1 MVSPRFRA
9 QAGIIV
15 AMLGALLS
23 ASASADES
31 SRIAGPPSTLPIA
44 SDPTVLPSDPISISS
59 RYGQQW
65 VDPDGTK
72 IVLLRGNCV
81 IEQGQ
86 RRYEADQLVLFG
98 SMASQPG
105 DPTQVF
111 AYLDGALGGGVHIQT
126 PGHREQIARD
136 HIELVTTGKF
146 EIFVPPDAMVE
157 IPGSN
162 QRAIPTLSGSN
173 ERVVVRAIERRNSTL
188 RRTALSIRTASQQ
201 LPALP
206 SPGFPTPVS
215 TPRRRLTI
223 NPRYIAQ
230 EPSVSTSVNQAVTP
244 AEYVITVTN
253 GVNIVVDNV
262 PVQVGGQL
270 MLTQIDLTA
279 DRAIIWTDAPAS
291 SNQFAFDLNENTP
304 CQVYLEG
311 NIVARIG
318 SNEARASQAFYDIN
332 NRRGQLVNAEVRTY
346 LPQIDGMLRLRA
358 DSIRQ
363 LSESNF
369 HARNA
374 FVTTSAFGRPG
385 YRVEGADIFVEERF
399 DPSGRIDPG
408 TGMPSTASPQ
418 ITALNTRFYVEEL
431 PIFGLPYVSAPAEN
445 LQVPFERLNFG
456 YSSIFGATVHSVF
469 NVETLFGFDLPEGVD
484 MGVQFDYMTKRG
496 PGLGLN
502 TDYDVDGHLLGLP
515 AHHEGT
521 SKLYYLHDMGEDNL
535 GRDRRDLAAPNN
547 RGRAMWRN
555 RTDLSVDTWINAEV
569 DYISDRNFREQFD
582 ETGWDRDK
590 DSETLVNLSHQF
602 GNGQFNAL
610 VKGRINDFS
619 DQTDWLPKFD
629 LFNLGEPLFGDA
641 LTWSSHSS
649 VGYGRIQT
657 AEAPSDPQ
665 DVFTPLPYLQDA
677 SGLVGM
683 TRHEL
688 NAPFMLG
695 AMNVS
700 PYVMGEAAAWGEDYN
715 GDSLARLYGSAG
727 IRGSLQ
733 FFKALPDYRDPIF
746 GLNGLA
752 HKSQIDFDYYY
763 AQSTKDLDEIP
774 QYNEFDE
781 DAQDRFRERYI
792 PLEFGGVLPPEFDPR
807 FYALRSGAGRG
818 VADPYFELV
827 DDQHVLRLGWRNR
840 LQTKV
845 GPPDRP
851 RIKDWMIFDL
861 EGTIFPNADRDN
873 FGETLGLINGR
884 YIWNVGERTS
894 LLASGVFDVF
904 DGGQRIWNAG
914 VLTQRGARGSLYVG
928 FRQVDVGPIESQLI
942 TGSYSYR
949 MSQKWVSTLGA
960 AYDIAEGRDRGESLT
975 ITRIGES
982 FLLHLGFGF
991 DVSRNNVGIGVSLE
1005 PRLGPFDA
1013 TSTQLS
1019 SLLGINR

>member
-1 MVSPRFRA
+1 VVSPRFPA
-9 QAGIIV
+9 QAGILV
-15 AMLGALLS
+15 AMLGALLGAPALS
-23 ASASADES
+23 DDG
-31 SRIAGPPSTLPIA
+31 SRMVQPAAQTAATEPSTPL
-44 SDPTVLPSDPISISS
+44 SDPITISA

-65 VDPDGTK
+65 VDRDGMK
-72 IVLLRGNCV
+72 VVLLRGNCT
-81 IEQGQ
+81 IDQGP

-98 SMASQPG
+98 STDVQPG
-105 DPTQVF
+105 DPTELFV
-111 AYLDGALGGGVHIQT
+111 YLDGALGNGVRIQT
-126 PGHREQIARD
+126 PGRTEQVARD
-136 HIELVTTGKF
+136 HIELATSGKF
-146 EIFVPPDAMVE
+146 EILLPGDAMAL
-157 IPGSN
+157 IPGTD
-162 QRAIPTLSGSN
+162 QRTIPTIDGSN
-173 ERVVVRAIERRNSTL
+173 EQVFKQALERRGAIL
-188 RRTALSIRTASQQ
+188 RQTALSIKTASQE

-206 SPGFPTPVS
+206 SPSFQAPVAA
-215 TPRRRLTI
+215 PRRRLTI

-230 EPSVSTSVNQAVTP
+230 QPSVSTSRNEAVTP

-262 PVQVGGQL
+262 PLTVNGQV
-270 MLTQIDLTA
+270 MLTRIDLTA
-279 DRAIIWTDAPAS
+279 DRAIIWTDAAAS
-291 SNQFAFDLNENTP
+291 SGQLGFDLNENTP

-318 SNEARASQAFYDIN
+318 NNEARAVQAFYDIN
-332 NRRGQLVNAEVRTY
+332 NRRGQLVNAELRTY
-346 LPQIDGMLRLRA
+346 LPQVDGLVRLKA

-374 FVTTSAFGRPG
+374 FVTTSTFGRPG
-385 YRVEGADIFVEERF
+385 YRVEAQDIFVEERF
-399 DPSGRIDPG
+399 DPRGGIDPK
-408 TGMPSTASPQ
+408 TGMPAAASPQ
-418 ITALNTRFYVEEL
+418 ITALNTRFYVEEV
-431 PIFGLPYVSAPAEN
+431 PIFALPYVSAPAEN
-445 LQVPFERLNFG
+445 LQVPFEQLTFG
-456 YSSIFGATVHSVF
+456 YSGVFGATVHSVF
-469 NVETLFGFDLPEGVD
+469 NVETLFGVDLPTGME
-484 MGVQFDYMTKRG
+484 MGAVFDFLSKRG
-496 PGLGLN
+496 PGIGLN
-502 TDYDVDGHLLGLP
+502 TDYELDGFLFALP
-515 AHHEGT
+515 ARHTGT
-521 SKLYYLHDMGEDNL
+521 SRLYYINDQGEDNL
-535 GRDRRDLAAPNN
+535 GLGRRHLAAPNN
-547 RGRAMWRN
+547 RGRAMWQN
-555 RTDLSVDTWINAEV
+555 RTDLSPDTWINSEI
-569 DYISDRNFREQFD
+569 DYISDRNFREQYD
-582 ETGWDRDK
+582 ETGWDRGK
-590 DSETLVNLSHQF
+590 DSETLVNLNTQF
-602 GNGQFNAL
+602 GNGQFSAL
-610 VKGRINDFS
+610 VRGRINDFS
-619 DQTDWLPKFD
+619 NQTDWLPKFD

-641 LTWSSHSS
+641 ITWSSHSS
-649 VGYGRIQT
+649 IGYGRT
-657 AEAPSDPQ
+657 RPAEAPTDPNDIFQ
-665 DVFTPLPYLQDA
+665 PLPYYQKA

-695 AMNVS
+695 AMNLD

-715 GDSLARLYGSAG
+715 GDSIGRLYGSAG

-733 FFKALPDYRDPIF
+733 FFKALPDYRDPVF

-763 AQSTKDLDEIP
+763 AQSTKGLDEIP
-774 QYNEFDE
+774 LYNEFEE
-781 DAQDRFRERYI
+781 DAQERFRERYI
-792 PLEFGGVLPPEFDPR
+792 PLEFGGVLPAEFDPR
-807 FYALRSGAGRG
+807 YYAVRSGAGRG

-861 EGTIFPNADRDN
+861 EATVFPNADRDN

-894 LLASGVFDVF
+894 FLASGIFDVF
-904 DGGQRIWNAG
+904 EGGQRVWNAG
-914 VLTQRGARGSLYVG
+914 MLTQRSTRGSLYVG
-928 FRQVDVGPIESQLI
+928 FRQVEVGPIESQLI

-991 DVSRNNVGIGVSLE
+991 DVSRNNVGIGISVE

-1013 TSTQLS
+1013 TSTQMS

>member
-1 MVSPRFRA
+1 
-9 QAGIIV
+9 
-15 AMLGALLS
+15 MLGALLA
-23 ASASADES
+23 ASAFADDR
-31 SRIAGPPSTLPIA
+31 SRIAEPDQRKSAAADVAAA
-44 SDPTVLPSDPISISS
+44 SSDPIIINA
-59 RYGQQW
+59 RHGQEW
-65 VDPDGTK
+65 VDRDGTK
-72 IVLLRGNCV
+72 IVLLRGRCT

-86 RRYEADQLVLFG
+86 RRYTADQLVLFG
-98 SMASQPG
+98 STETEPG
-105 DPTQVF
+105 GPTHVF
-111 AYLDGALGGGVHIQT
+111 AYLDGSLGGGVHIQT
-126 PGHREQIARD
+126 PGRSERLARD
-136 HIELVTTGKF
+136 FIELSTSSTF
-146 EIFVPPDAMVE
+146 EIQL
-157 IPGSN
+157 PGP
-162 QRAIPTLSGSN
+162 IPTLDGSG
-173 ERVVVRAIERRNSTL
+173 EQVVRRALERRGSLL
-188 RRTALSIRTASQQ
+188 RQTALSIRKASQE

-206 SPGFPTPVS
+206 APQFAVPSSG
-215 TPRRRLTI
+215 PRRRLTI

-230 EPSVSTSVNQAVTP
+230 EPTVSLSRNDAVTP
-244 AEYVITVTN
+244 AENIITVTN
-253 GVNIVVDNV
+253 GVNIVVENV
-262 PVQVGGQL
+262 PLQVNGQL
-270 MLTQIDLTA
+270 MLTRIDLTA
-279 DRAIIWTDAPAS
+279 DRAVIWTDAAAS

-311 NIVARIG
+311 NIVARMG
-318 SNEARASQAFYDIN
+318 SNEARAAQAFYDIN

-346 LPQIDGMLRLRA
+346 LPQVDGLLRLKA

-385 YRVEGADIFVEERF
+385 YRVEAQDIFVEERF
-399 DPSGRIDPG
+399 DPQGGVDPR
-408 TGMPSTASPQ
+408 TGMPVNATPQ
-418 ITALNTRFYVEEL
+418 ITALNTRFYVEEV

-456 YSSIFGATVHSVF
+456 YSNIFGATVHSLF
-469 NVETLFGFDLPEGVD
+469 NVETLFGVDLPTGAE
-484 MGVQFDYMTKRG
+484 MAVQLDYMSLRG
-496 PGLGLN
+496 PGVGLN
-502 TDYDVDGHLLGLP
+502 TDWNVEGDLFGLP
-515 AHHEGT
+515 AHHRGT
-521 SKLYYLHDMGEDNL
+521 SRLYYINDSGDDNL
-535 GRDRRDLAAPNN
+535 GLGRRDLAAPNN
-547 RGRAMWRN
+547 RGRAMLRN
-555 RTDLSVDTWINAEV
+555 RTDLSPDIWINAEF

-582 ETGWDRDK
+582 ESGWDRDK
-590 DSETLVNLSHQF
+590 DSETLLNLNSQF
-602 GNGQFNAL
+602 GNGQFSAL
-610 VKGRINDFS
+610 VKGRLNDFS
-619 DQTDWLPKFD
+619 DQTEWLPKFD

-649 VGYGRIQT
+649 VGYGRIRT
-657 AEAPSDPQ
+657 ADAPSDPT
-665 DVFTPLPYLQDA
+665 DPFEPLPYLQNA

-715 GDSLARLYGSAG
+715 GDSLGRLYGSAG

-733 FFKALPDYRDPIF
+733 FFKALPDYRDPVF

-763 AQSTKDLDEIP
+763 AQATKSLNEVP

-792 PLEFGGVLPPEFDPR
+792 PIEFGGVLPPQFDPR
-807 FYALRSGAGRG
+807 FYAVRSGAGRG
-818 VADPYFELV
+818 VADPYFELI

-861 EGTIFPNADRDN
+861 EATIFPNADRDN
-873 FGETLGLINGR
+873 FGETFGLINGR

-894 LLASGVFDVF
+894 LLASGLFDVF

-914 VLTQRGARGSLYVG
+914 VLTQRSARGSLYVG
-928 FRQVDVGPIESQLI
+928 FRQVEVGPIDSQLI

-982 FLLHLGFGF
+982 FLLHLGVGF
-991 DVSRNNVGIGVSLE
+991 DVSRNNLGVGISLE

-1013 TSTQLS
+1013 TSTQMS

>member
-1 MVSPRFRA
+1 
-9 QAGIIV
+9 
-15 AMLGALLS
+15 MLGALFSAPALS
-23 ASASADES
+23 DDGSRIVEPAARQAASES
-31 SRIAGPPSTLPIA
+31 SIN
-44 SDPTVLPSDPISISS
+44 PSDPITITA

-65 VDPDGTK
+65 VDRDGTK

-81 IEQGQ
+81 INQGP

-98 SMASQPG
+98 STDAQPG
-105 DPTQVF
+105 DPTQLFV
-111 AYLDGALGGGVHIQT
+111 YLDGALGGGVRIQT
-126 PGHREQIARD
+126 PGRRETVARD

-146 EIFVPPDAMVE
+146 EILMPADAMVQV
-157 IPGSN
+157 PGSD
-162 QRAIPTLSGSN
+162 QRTIPTIDGSR
-173 ERVVVRAIERRNSTL
+173 ELVVGRALERRGSIL
-188 RRTALSIRTASQQ
+188 RQTALSIKAASQE

-206 SPGFPTPVS
+206 APSFNAPVAA
-215 TPRRRLTI
+215 PRRRLTI

-230 EPSVSTSVNQAVTP
+230 QPSVSMSLNETVTP
-244 AEYVITVTN
+244 AEYVLTVTN
-253 GVNIVVDNV
+253 GVNIIVDNV
-262 PVQVGGQL
+262 PLTVNGQL
-270 MLTQIDLTA
+270 MLTRIDLTA
-279 DRAIIWTDAPAS
+279 DRAIIWTDAAAS
-291 SNQFAFDLNENTP
+291 SNQAAFDLSENTP

-318 SNEARASQAFYDIN
+318 NNEARASQAFYDIN
-332 NRRGQLVNAEVRTY
+332 NRRGQLVNAELRTY
-346 LPQIDGMLRLRA
+346 LPQVDGLLRLKA

-363 LSESNF
+363 LSDNNF

-374 FVTTSAFGRPG
+374 FVTTSTFGRPG
-385 YRVEGADIFVEERF
+385 YRVEAQDIFIEERF
-399 DPSGRIDPG
+399 DPRGAIDPN
-408 TGMPSTASPQ
+408 TGMPAAASPQ
-418 ITALNTRFYVEEL
+418 ITALNTRFYVEEV

-445 LQVPFERLNFG
+445 LQVPFERMTFG
-456 YSSIFGATVHSVF
+456 YSSVFGATVNSVF
-469 NVETLFGFDLPEGVD
+469 NVETLFGVELPPGVD
-484 MGVQFDYMTKRG
+484 MGVHFDYMSLRG

-502 TDYDVDGHLLGLP
+502 TDYDVDGHLFGLP
-515 AHHEGT
+515 AHHEGL
-521 SKLYYLHDMGEDNL
+521 SQLYYINDSGEDNL
-535 GRDRRDLAAPNN
+535 GLGRRDLSAPNN

-555 RTDLSVDTWINAEV
+555 RTDLSPDTWINSEI
-569 DYISDRNFREQFD
+569 DYISDRNFREQYD
-582 ETGWDRDK
+582 ELGWDRDK
-590 DSETLVNLSHQF
+590 DSETLLNLNHQF
-602 GNGQFNAL
+602 GNGQFSGL

-619 DQTDWLPKFD
+619 DQTEWLPKFD

-649 VGYGRIQT
+649 IGYGRIRP
-657 AEAPSDPQ
+657 AEAPSDPA
-665 DVFTPLPYLQDA
+665 DVFQPLPYYQKA

-695 AMNVS
+695 AMNID

-715 GDSLARLYGSAG
+715 GDSLGRLYGSAG

-763 AQSTKDLDEIP
+763 AQATESLSDVP

-807 FYALRSGAGRG
+807 FYAVRSGAGRG

-861 EGTIFPNADRDN
+861 EATVFPNADRDN

-894 LLASGVFDVF
+894 LLASGIFDVF
-904 DGGQRIWNAG
+904 EGGQRIWNAG
-914 VLTQRGARGSLYVG
+914 VLTQRSARGSLYVG
-928 FRQVDVGPIESQLI
+928 YRQVDVGPIESQLI

-1013 TSTQLS
+1013 SSTQMS